1 MDYHHQENKIGEI
14 MDNKQLI
21 MNAIDANGFS
31 GTGQNTTVAGY
42 INPTVWSTQL
52 LQFLEQ
58 NLVLTRFAKVY
69 NDLLGQAGS
78 TLKITINS
86 TPAVAAAVAESDDV
100 TVAVYATTQVTFTPS
115 EYAFA
120 YELSDKEARRAF
132 YDVATDMAR
141 KIGYALALKRDT
153 VARTALYAS
162 PGNTVMVAGKSATTD
177 LASSDTLDFATVVN
191 AATKI
196 RTGYM
201 IPRYFVVSPG
211 QLGQLSKLSQF
222 SYANQ
227 AGTTQ
232 TLYGGMLG
240 TLYGMEVY
248 WTTQVTP
255 SSSVS
260 KAIMLGVDQF
270 GEPAFGIAMKAN
282 PTIRTQRF
290 ELGRHTNIVGV
301 EEYDVQVLRAAGVC
315 IVDSYDA

>member
-1 MDYHHQENKIGEI
+1 

-42 INPTVWSTQL
+42 INPTLWNTQL
-52 LQFLEQ
+52 LQFLEA

-78 TLKITINS
+78 TLKVTINS
-86 TPAVAAAVAESDDV
+86 TPAAAAAVAESDDV
-100 TVAVYATTQVTFTPS
+100 TIAVYANTQVTFTPT

-120 YELSDKEARRAF
+120 YALSDKEARRAF
-132 YDVATDMAR
+132 YDVATDMSR
-141 KIGYALALKRDT
+141 KIGYALALARDT
-153 VARTALYAS
+153 NTRTKLYAS
-162 PGNTVMVAGKSATTD
+162 PGNTVMVSGKTATTD

-196 RTGYM
+196 RSGYM
-201 IPRYFVVSPG
+201 IPRYFIVSPG
-211 QLGQLSKLSQF
+211 QLAQLSKLSQF

-248 WTTQVTP
+248 WTTQITP
-255 SSSVS
+255 ASNVS
-260 KAIMLGVDQF
+260 KGIMLGVDQF
-270 GEPAFGIAMKAN
+270 GEPCFGIAIKAN
-282 PTIRTQRF
+282 PTIRTQRW
-290 ELGRHTNIVGV
+290 ELGRYTHIVGC
-301 EEYDVQVLRAAGVC
+301 EEYDIEVLRTAGIC